1 MVLDTF
7 TREELISTFLKVV
20 PIFKKRAVNYT
31 EHNVNDLFKKIKDG
45 VYYKCFTGIVDGQ
58 RYYYDVAYTRNGKGV
73 SLGEGPISTIV
84 NNDRRKLVITF
95 HPDADPNSK
104 DGDYLKVHTEHF
116 LTRYCERLG
125 LESDDMTLIEKSNAF
140 GRSEDNSYGAT
151 VCGNFLK
158 KYGDTRL
165 KATFLNQEDFSV
177 WYAASHRGDVAIVEL
192 YGKIPVWRTFI
203 SEAMLYDSQTNDPYY
218 QLIKDMT
225 SKQMK
230 AVDYIEYLNQSKDN
244 HI

>member
-7 TREELISTFLKVV
+7 TIEELISAFLKVV

-95 HPDADPNSK
+95 HPGADPNSK

-116 LTRYCERLG
+116 LTRYCERMG

-158 KYGDTRL
+158 KYGNTRL
-165 KATFLNQEDFSV
+165 KASFLNQDDFSV

-192 YGKIPVWRTFI
+192 YGKIDCSTLNVPPISLSNVPGI
-203 SEAMLYDSQTNDPYY
+203 SE
-218 QLIKDMT
+218 
-225 SKQMK
+225 
-230 AVDYIEYLNQSKDN
+230 LNVPSVSL
-244 HI
+244 